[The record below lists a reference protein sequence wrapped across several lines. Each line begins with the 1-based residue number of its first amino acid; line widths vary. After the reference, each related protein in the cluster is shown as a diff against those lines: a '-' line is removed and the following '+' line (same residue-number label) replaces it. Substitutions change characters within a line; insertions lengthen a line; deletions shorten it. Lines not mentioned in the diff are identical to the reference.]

1 MANKIIRR
9 ITALSMAAM
18 LLLPL
23 SACAL
28 PKAASKDTEALTW
41 VTWDGYS
48 GFLDLLGKN
57 CPDID
62 LDFIS
67 YTGSNRT
74 GYSWAQI

>member
-48 GFLDLLGKN
+48 GF
-57 CPDID
+57 P
-62 LDFIS
+62 
-67 YTGSNRT
+67 YTTLFRSFGFT
-74 GYSWAQI
+74 G